1 MLWPVSLFYQTLVA
15 IRRWLYASGLLRV
28 VHLPVPVVVV
38 GNLVV
43 GGAGKT
49 PTTLALL
56 ACLRSRGWNPGVVS
70 RGYGRS
76 GKEVLEVGIDTP
88 ASAGGDEPTLI
99 RRQAQVPVFVGS
111 RRVDAARALLAA
123 HPEVDVIVCDD
134 GLQHLALGR
143 DVAIAVFDER
153 ATGNGWTLPAGLL
166 REPWPPARPRPYEPD
181 LLLVHR
187 SAGSTASPAMPP
199 SGGKP
204 VFTATRRL
212 ATWARDR
219 HGHQRALSDFAE
231 QQCLVALA
239 GIARP
244 QPFFDMLRASGL
256 SLAQTVSL
264 ADHAPA
270 SAYEVLSLA
279 AGATVLCTEKDA
291 VKLFALQR
299 SDARLASI
307 SCWAVALDTDIEAPF
322 FDAVLDRLP
331 ASRRARL

>member
-1 MLWPVSLFYQTLVA
+1 MLWPVSLIYQALVA
-15 IRRWLYASGLLRV
+15 MRRWLYARGLLQV
-28 VHLPVPVVVV
+28 THLPVPVVVV

-56 ACLRSRGWNPGVVS
+56 AGLRSRGWNPGVVS

-76 GKEVLEVGIDTP
+76 SKEVLEVDTDTP

-99 RRQAQVPVFVGS
+99 RQQAQVPVFVGS

-143 DVAIAVFDER
+143 NVAIAVFDDR

-181 LLLVHR
+181 LLLVHQ
-187 SAGSTASPAMPP
+187 SAGGTAMPSALP

-212 ATWARDR
+212 ATSAHDR
-219 HGHQRALSDFAE
+219 QGRQRALSDFAD
-231 QQCLVALA
+231 QQGLVALA

-256 SLAQTVSL
+256 SLAQTISL

-270 SAYEVLSLA
+270 AAYEALSLA
-279 AGATVLCTEKDA
+279 AGTTVLCTEKDA
-291 VKLFALQR
+291 VKLFALQQ
-299 SDARLASI
+299 SDPRLASLP
-307 SCWAVALDTDIEAPF
+307 CWAVALDTDIEAPF

-331 ASRRARL
+331 APRGPRL